1 MPVMRSKQKSPRRRF
16 FGRMNNIF
24 MEIQPETT
32 CPSCGSAIP
41 AIAYF
46 CFNCGKPLRDKPPAI
61 TLSRQIVVYLI
72 SLFLPPFGFW
82 YAWKYLKRAD
92 HESRKIGII
101 AVILTMISI
110 MFSIWAF
117 EGFVNSVNQSLR
129 SIDIS
134 NIIQ

>member
-1 MPVMRSKQKSPRRRF
+1 MTAMRSKQKSPRRRF
-16 FGRMNNIF
+16 FGRINNIF
-24 MEIQPETT
+24 METQPETT

-46 CFNCGKPLRDKPPAI
+46 CSNCGKPLRDKPPAT

-101 AVILTMISI
+101 AVILTMIS
-110 MFSIWAF
+110 MLVSIWAF
-117 EGFVNSVNQSLR
+117 EGFINSVSQSLDL
-129 SIDIS
+129 I
-134 NIIQ
+134 NNFNL